1 MLPRVRAGRDMQGR
15 ELLLKSVGIQSTWSV
30 WKVTLN
36 FEHQQ
41 VDWFVDHRSGD
52 SVCPLGVVRHWVVSP
67 DFTETVAAI

>member
-1 MLPRVRAGRDMQGR
+1 MQGR

-41 VDWFVDHRSGD
+41 MDWFVDH
-52 SVCPLGVVRHWVVSP
+52 PLGDNVFSLSVVRHWVVSP